1 MSESFSMPSM
11 AQMFSSEVQLGSVR
25 DTSNV
30 FVRQA
35 QLGNPNLKP
44 ATSENLNLGLL
55 INALNYKF
63 SLDYWEIDYRNRI
76 EAEKIF
82 NYIKQLF
89 PEVICVLDACQS
101 IGQIE
106 VDVKK
111 INCDVLVGSGRKYLR
126 GPRGTGFIIS
136 MIK

>member
-1 MSESFSMPSM
+1 M
-11 AQMFSSEVQLGSVR
+11 ASQCG
-25 DTSNV
+25 
-30 FVRQA
+30 
-35 QLGNPNLKP
+35 
-44 ATSENLNLGLL
+44 
-55 INALNYKF
+55 
-63 SLDYWEIDYRNRI
+63 NRI

-111 INCDVLVGSGRKYLR
+111 INCDVISNIIVFKKFSPNVLSRTLIVISKYTLLVK
-126 GPRGTGFIIS
+126 
-136 MIK
+136 